1 MKILNSFT
9 MSLLLVSSATSAFA
23 TGIDIGE
30 DWMLSGDER
39 AGYLIYDYGN
49 PDGDANISKGH
60 KDSEGFYVIPKISLE
75 TPDFNGLKLKV
86 TGAGATD
93 FGLNDPEKENRLFVY
108 GASKK
113 PFAILQ
119 EAFAEYN
126 SNTHHFLIG
135 RNELV
140 TPMIDADDWYMLSNS
155 FEVAKYDY
163 KGIENTIIT
172 GGYFHKMAGV
182 WDSGADGANFHSMAD
197 ASFVGTEDKEN
208 ASDAGVG
215 FAAVDYNSD
224 EHHLQVWNYYATDL
238 YNTLFVQYDYNKKLD
253 LMSYNFGLQFINF
266 SEIGNLAS
274 NDNNGYDI
282 DYSMY
287 SARFDGSINGGLGF
301 ATGITKYSDGDGQG
315 QTLGAWGGYPYFANG
330 LIFHFFEAG
339 SLRDATSYK
348 IQASYDFD
356 EIGIKNLHFRL
367 RYTLFDLNNNYSTT
381 ASGEPQ
387 SYMGMYGGQLK
398 YKFLNS
404 GYFTGTY
411 ETHKVE
417 NEPETYAL
425 RLIGGYKF

>member
-1 MKILNSFT
+1 MKLLNNLT
-9 MSLLLVSSATSAFA
+9 ATLLFASVATSAFA
-23 TGIDIGE
+23 TAIDIGE
-30 DWMLSGDER
+30 GWMLSGDER

-49 PDGDANISKGH
+49 PNGDANISKGH

-86 TGAGATD
+86 TGAGTTD
-93 FGLNDPEKENRLFVY
+93 FGLNDPEKISRLFVY
-108 GASKK
+108 GASKEAY
-113 PFAILQ
+113 AIVQ
-119 EAFAEYN
+119 EAFVEYN
-126 SNTHHFLIG
+126 SNTHHVLLG
-135 RNELV
+135 RNEMF
-140 TPMIDADDWYMLSNS
+140 TPMIEADDYYMLANS
-155 FEVAKYDY
+155 FEVARYDY
-163 KGIENTIIT
+163 KGIEDIIIT
-172 GGYFHKMAGV
+172 GGYFHKMSGV

-197 ASFVGTEDKEN
+197 ASFVASEDKEN
-208 ASDAGVG
+208 ASDGGVG
-215 FAAVDYNSD
+215 FGAIDYNND

-238 YNTLFVQYDYNKKLD
+238 YNTLFAQYDYNKKLD
-253 LMSYNFGLQFINF
+253 FMSYNFGLQFINF
-266 SEIGNLAS
+266 SEIGELAK
-274 NDNNGYDI
+274 NDYTSIN
-282 DYSMY
+282 YSMY
-287 SARFDGSINGGLGF
+287 SARFDGNIKGGFGF

-315 QTLGAWGGYPYFANG
+315 ATLGAWGGYPYFANG

-339 SLRDATSYK
+339 SLRDAASYK

-356 EIGIKNLHFRL
+356 EVGINNLHFRL
-367 RYTLFDLNNNYSTT
+367 RYTLFDLNDKYSHT

-398 YKFLNS
+398 YKFLNG